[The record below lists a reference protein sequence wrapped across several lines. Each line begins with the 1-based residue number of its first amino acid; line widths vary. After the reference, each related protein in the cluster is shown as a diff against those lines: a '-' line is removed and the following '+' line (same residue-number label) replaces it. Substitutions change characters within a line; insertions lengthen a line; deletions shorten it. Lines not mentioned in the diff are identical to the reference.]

1 MNEDEEL
8 LECSDGYVEMTGY
21 VRCELLGRT
30 TRMLSHGC
38 EEDTEPKVWMGIR
51 RAVKSSSAFVASVVN
66 RHKCGWLYFNTM
78 YIRGLDV
85 GVGTDSKDG
94 LKLSLCIHHG
104 GAERVDVDESG
115 IAAPLVRAGE
125 QVRADIGMDM
135 AILSASKD
143 ASAASDASESS

>member
-115 IAAPLVRAGE
+115 IVAFWRRAVVHMRVDLG
-125 QVRADIGMDM
+125 IDM
-135 AILSASKD
+135 AILSASMYD
-143 ASAASDASESS
+143 SAASHTSESS